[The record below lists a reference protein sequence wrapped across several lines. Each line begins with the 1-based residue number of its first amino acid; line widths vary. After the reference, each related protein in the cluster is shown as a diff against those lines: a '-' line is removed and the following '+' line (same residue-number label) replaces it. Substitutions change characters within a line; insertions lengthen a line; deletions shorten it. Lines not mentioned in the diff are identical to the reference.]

1 MKKWSV
7 KLGFLSVLLL
17 AGLSAN
23 AQSLTGGSSNIL
35 VAFIAFLVFILLVV
49 VIMVAD
55 RLMRVTA
62 TQIGA
67 DRTGENYS
75 IFPRLEEIF
84 SSSKSYA
91 TSETVTKLKKGYDI
105 PLEGSAEKV
114 IGETAKPTRYA
125 IKPTDFQGMSP
136 IPKVTVELEGTVK
149 AGDPIFYDKKHPEV
163 KFCAPVS
170 GQLIEV
176 NRGAKRKITEVVIL
190 ADKDQTYRSYEL
202 PNLEEA
208 SREEIVSFLAENG
221 LLPFLRQRPYNVIP
235 EVTAVPK
242 NIFVSTFN
250 TAPLA
255 ACSNMAVEG
264 NESAFQKG
272 LDVLS
277 KLTTGT
283 VYLGLNAADNSISSA
298 FSDAEGVEKHWF
310 DGPHP
315 AGNVGVQIHKIA
327 PINKG
332 DIVWTADVNAVIVI
346 GRMFTE
352 GRFNT
357 ERLVA
362 LTGAEL
368 EKPQYVQVHQGANV
382 ETLLSGNIKNDNVRV
397 VSGDVLT
404 GTKISD
410 SGYLGFFDNQVTVLA
425 EGDYYE
431 LFGWLLPVAPRPSIS
446 NTFPHFAY
454 PSKMVANTNTH
465 GEHRAF
471 VVTGQYESVL
481 PMDIYPQHLFKSIIV
496 NDFEKMEG
504 LGIYELVEE
513 DVALCEFVCTSKQHV
528 QRILRQGLD
537 LMREQG

>member
-264 NESAFQKG
+264 NELAFQKG